1 MLAQFV
7 WNWRSSI
14 RVITSAERAQLLIN
28 SFVSFGGI
36 GFQVAI
42 LGSRPSITSH
52 HSPVRSRPLPC
63 RAVRS
68 NGSGYGSGW
77 IWMGPIPPASTEETS
92 FPFSVLP
99 RNILASIKQC
109 LRSCCELGTRRSWE
123 GTIKRIRTGICQ
135 NASTW
140 PASRQST
147 LERHR
152 KKPARIFTKQHVHD
166 VHENVWMHGRHGPAG
181 PP

>member
-14 RVITSAERAQLLIN
+14 RVITSAERAQLLI
-28 SFVSFGGI
+28 SGFVPFGGI

-42 LGSRPSITSH
+42 LGSRPSITTH
-52 HSPVRSRPLPC
+52 Q
-63 RAVRS
+63 
-68 NGSGYGSGW
+68 SGPALSLVELSGP
-77 IWMGPIPPASTEETS
+77 MGPVMDLDGPGWVPSHPHPQRKPRSLSVCSLGTSWRASN
-92 FPFSVLP
+92 SVW
-99 RNILASIKQC
+99 
-109 LRSCCELGTRRSWE
+109 RSCCELGTRRSWE
-123 GTIKRIRTGICQ
+123 GTIKRQ

-152 KKPARIFTKQHVHD
+152 KKPATIFTKQHVHD
-166 VHENVWMHGRHGPAG
+166 VHENVWMHERHGPAG